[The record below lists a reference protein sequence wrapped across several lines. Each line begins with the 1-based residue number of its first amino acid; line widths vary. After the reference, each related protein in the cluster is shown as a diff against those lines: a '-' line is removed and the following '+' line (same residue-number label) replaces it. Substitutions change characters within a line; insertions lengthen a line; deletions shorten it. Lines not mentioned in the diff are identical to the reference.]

1 MNFRRTPATEASM
14 IYGVALFLGFLF
26 LAAFNGWG
34 PAIALSQWL
43 AFLLLLPT
51 WIFQTLLARFVKF
64 RSKYRS
70 FFVNI
75 SVTSVIS
82 IVSLIV
88 VQVILGNN
96 PSTPHL
102 QRVEITNAFGMLVF
116 VYFLTTT
123 IASVVT
129 QWVFFKNSDVV
140 PNGKSEF
147 GAVPVSTITPKKKKK

>member
-1 MNFRRTPATEASM
+1 MNFRRTPATESSM

-51 WIFQTLLARFVKF
+51 WIFQTLFARILKF

-70 FFVNI
+70 FFVNV
-75 SVTSVIS
+75 SVTSVLAIAG
-82 IVSLIV
+82 LIL
-88 VQVILGNN
+88 VQVILANN
-96 PSTPHL
+96 PTTPHL

-123 IASVVT
+123 IASVLT
-129 QWVFFKNSDVV
+129 QWVFFKNSDPVKG
-140 PNGKSEF
+140 GKSEF
-147 GAVPVSTITPKKKKK
+147 GALPISPATPKKKKK